1 MPMIYFSVLTFFS
14 IISSFDCKLC
24 QYNPQFAKYLPD
36 LLLLHKLKKNWLLN
50 DYCLVVSTQTLSE
63 YANVIAMCDAQPI
76 KSWKWVA
83 TDDHGCFLIISC
95 CFRLNLLLSLLLS
108 GNGDFFSIFSL
119 CIIDMIQVYLL
130 KWGLT
135 SSHIQSCYFLCCAL
149 YLFFILTSKISFSY
163 PYQSLEFFFSFVN
176 WVSRWLIVILVA

>member
-1 MPMIYFSVLTFFS
+1 MPMICFSVLTFYT

-24 QYNPQFAKYLPD
+24 QYDAQFAKYLPD
-36 LLLLHKLKKNWLLN
+36 LLLLHKRKKNWLLN

-63 YANVIAMCDAQPI
+63 YASVIAMCDSQPI

-83 TDDHGCFLIISC
+83 TDDHGCFWIISC
-95 CFRLNLLLSLLLS
+95 CFRLNVLLALLLS
-108 GNGDFFSIFSL
+108 GNGNSFSIFS
-119 CIIDMIQVYLL
+119 IYITDVIQVYLP

-149 YLFFILTSKISFSY
+149 CLFFILTYKVRFIFLILISH
-163 PYQSLEFFFSFVN
+163 
-176 WVSRWLIVILVA
+176 